1 MPLFCFTKV
10 CQRSCERA
18 AKRHTAAAVVVVVVL
33 AAVVDVAVIID
44 GGDRTCVSAKSCDSG
59 SGNKL
64 VYSEVVWLAPKIA
77 NLKV

>member
-18 AKRHTAAAVVVVVVL
+18 AKRYTAAAVVVV

-59 SGNKL
+59 SGN
-64 VYSEVVWLAPKIA
+64 
-77 NLKV
+77 